1 MSTTTTAAIASYVTD
16 MSALEEHLEKAIAGQ
31 LADIED
37 DAATALALRE
47 VHGTIQRHI
56 ASLDALAERRKE
68 AGQGL
73 AENIKKAASA
83 VLGAGAAAIDF
94 VRTEKLPKNL
104 RDDYTAVSMACIG
117 YVMLHTTALSLGDT
131 EVADLAHRHLK
142 EHAKSVMVLHNA
154 IPAVVI
160 RFLQEEGLPASS
172 DVLPV
177 VATNIE
183 SVWKGEG
190 VPSADDEAF
199 AGSRPL

>member
-1 MSTTTTAAIASYVTD
+1 MSTTTTAAIASYITD

-37 DAATALALRE
+37 DPATTLALRE
-47 VHGTIQRHI
+47 VHGAIQRHI

-68 AGQGL
+68 PGQGL
-73 AENIKKAASA
+73 AENIKKAASI
-83 VLGAGAAAIDF
+83 VLGAGAAAVDF

-117 YVMLHTTALSLGDT
+117 YVMLHTTALSLGDS
-131 EVADLAHRHLK
+131 EVAELAHRHLK
-142 EHAKSVMVLHNA
+142 DHAKSVMTLHNA

-160 RFLQEEGLPASS
+160 RFLQEEGLPASA
-172 DVLPV
+172 DVLTT

-183 SVWKGEG
+183 AVWKGDD
-190 VPSADDEAF
+190 VPSADDAAF
-199 AGSRPL
+199 AGSRPR

>member
-1 MSTTTTAAIASYVTD
+1 MSTTSNAAIASYITD

-37 DAATALALRE
+37 DPATTLALRD
-47 VHGTIQRHI
+47 VHGTVQRHI
-56 ASLDALAERRKE
+56 ASLDALADRRKE
-68 AGQGL
+68 TGQGL
-73 AENIKKAASA
+73 AEGIKKAATA

-142 EHAKSVMVLHNA
+142 AHAKNVMTLHNA

-160 RFLQEEGLPASS
+160 RFLQEEGLPANA
-172 DVLPV
+172 DVLTT

-190 VPSADDEAF
+190 VPSADDAEF
-199 AGSRPL
+199 AGSRPR